1 MQAWCNSYLI
11 HIIYYSHKK
20 KKSLM
25 NLDLDYNTLIN
36 SYIYISVGIIQETQ
50 RISTFAYMH
59 SRISE
64 RISRM

>member
-1 MQAWCNSYLI
+1 
-11 HIIYYSHKK
+11 
-20 KKSLM
+20 M

>member
-11 HIIYYSHKK
+11 HIIYYSHK